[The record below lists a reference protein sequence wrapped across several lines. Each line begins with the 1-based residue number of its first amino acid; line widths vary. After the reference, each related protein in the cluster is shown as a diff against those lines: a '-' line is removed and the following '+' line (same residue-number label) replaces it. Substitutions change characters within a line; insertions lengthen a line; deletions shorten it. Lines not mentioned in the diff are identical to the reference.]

1 MCLELRAGRV
11 FLSLQDEE
19 VILQNP
25 ADVPVFV
32 QVLPL
37 ALLPNPSVFSGKLAD
52 RWGSL
57 NNSSMLLLFIPSSS
71 LERKRYND
79 LSLILIFQVAIR
91 KFVQHQH

>member
-1 MCLELRAGRV
+1 MKLRARCIA
-11 FLSLQDEE
+11 LSPQDEE

-52 RWGSL
+52 RWGFSKTP
-57 NNSSMLLLFIPSSS
+57 NMRPSSS
-71 LERKRYND
+71 SKKKRRYSD
-79 LSLILIFQVAIR
+79 LSLSSLFY
-91 KFVQHQH
+91 FPGCH